1 MRSVRCNVTYNN
13 SVIGKARRKAECFFP
28 PKCLWLSYGRV
39 RSLSDDFFA
48 YNATVVISYGLYYV
62 YGVPP
67 GRSLTFGKLYTVFL
81 KLFTA
86 PRYHHASSRKSLH
99 GRSTANESS
108 YAWEGRGYT
117 ATAAHAAAT
126 VSKCQAAPKTLRT
139 QLQRLCRRRS
149 ARSSKDSAQRSD
161 TRRGG
166 REGVARRGGCAPS
179 S

>member
-1 MRSVRCNVTYNN
+1 MFVAQLWPCTLTIRCLFCLQCYSCDQLWFVL
-13 SVIGKARRKAECFFP
+13 
-28 PKCLWLSYGRV
+28 CLW
-39 RSLSDDFFA
+39 
-48 YNATVVISYGLYYV
+48 
-62 YGVPP
+62 VPP

-139 QLQRLCRRRS
+139 QLQRLC
-149 ARSSKDSAQRSD
+149 ARSSKDSAAAAAHAAPK
-161 TRRGG
+161 TLRRGQTHAEGGG
-166 REGVARRGGCAPS
+166 RAWRGAGAAHLALERVEEDA
-179 S
+179 